1 MQREQLNHRFQ
12 EIYTGLN
19 EEQRKAV
26 DRIYG
31 HVLVIAGPGTGKT
44 QILSA
49 RIGKILLET
58 DYLPDNILCLTY
70 TDAGRV
76 AMRKRLQS
84 MIGADAYRVAIH
96 TFHSYCNQIIQE
108 NPSVF
113 QKNTLDAVSDLER
126 IRFLRQLIDEFTAE
140 NPLKR
145 YRGEVYY
152 DLNNLS
158 ALFSTMKR
166 EGWSSKF
173 IQQCIGQ
180 YLNDLPLRDK
190 YIYKR
195 AGIRDGKPYAKGDL
209 KEHDLEAER
218 QKKMVL
224 WHAAA
229 AFDRYQQ
236 IMDEHHRYDFDDMIQ
251 WVLTAFQED
260 SHLLFDQQERYQF
273 FLIDE
278 YQDTSGSQNQLIDL
292 LCSGQEQANIFVVGD
307 DDQSIYRFQ
316 GANIVNLE
324 NYRTRYEKDLFDV
337 VLKSNYR
344 SVPAILKLS
353 QAIIENNTG
362 RLNVRYPHLV
372 KELQA
377 RHPVRSQQEI
387 LPELRMYQN
396 TFQEIAGISLEIQ
409 ALIQQGVP
417 PSSIAVLYKE
427 NKWGDEVLKFFKEKN
442 IPFYSKRKENLF
454 FLASAKKFI
463 QILRFIAAEQEIPMS
478 GDAYLFEILH
488 FSQFKIP
495 PFEIAKAVAQVQ
507 QENYKNKAR
516 RSLRTWIQDWNQTVN
531 PTLFD
536 VKPHPELLKTGGL
549 LEKWIQDAYNTTLI
563 QLVENILMEG
573 GFIAEAL
580 QNEQHKM
587 WMLDILRNLLDFI
600 KDELHRD
607 PDTTLQE
614 ILSTMDMMKEEGLEI
629 ALYRIYGNENGVNL
643 MTIHGSKG
651 LEFKYVFL
659 MNSVRSVWEEKK
671 GNNRGFSYPDNLFER
686 SKGDKEE
693 NLEELRRLFF
703 VAVTRAEE
711 YLYISWS
718 QSDEKEKTQEPTRF
732 IAEIQEKLPLS
743 VRHMNLDQDAMQDF
757 LQIYLLRESRP
768 LIEQGEQEVV
778 RSLLE
783 RFEMNAT
790 ALNNYLKCPLQFYY
804 QSLIKVPTGRSENTQ
819 FGSAIHFAL
828 EKLFEKKK
836 ESSSLPTL
844 KTMQDDFVWY
854 MYRNRES
861 FTPVGFKRRLEYG
874 AKVLEALYEKNHD
887 YWEAIQ
893 IFSVEKN
900 FRNVVVDDI
909 PLKGKIDR
917 MDYDGQR
924 VTIIDYKTGKPENA
938 LRDKMHGPTEKN
950 PDGGDY
956 WRQAVFYK
964 ILVEGYK
971 LKSYQVAHTQF
982 HFVEP
987 LQNEQYLDFNASSIF
1002 VSPEDEGIVRA
1013 QIKDTWHKIQAH
1025 DFYTGCGKPEC
1036 AWCNFVKENGVYTA
1050 LQRNAL
1056 QEGESDQEL

>member
-12 EIYTGLN
+12 EIYQGLN
-19 EEQRKAV
+19 EEQRMAV
-26 DRIYG
+26 DRIFG
-31 HVLVIAGPGTGKT
+31 PVLVIAGPGTGKT

-49 RIGKILLET
+49 RIGKILLDT
-58 DYLPDNILCLTY
+58 DYQPDNILCLTY

-76 AMRKRLQS
+76 AMRKRLQT

-108 NPSVF
+108 NPVVF
-113 QKNTLDAVSDLER
+113 KKNTLDPVSDLEQ
-126 IRFLRQLIDEFTAE
+126 IRFLRQVVDEFDAK

-145 YRGEVYY
+145 YRGDVYY
-152 DLNNLS
+152 DLKNLN

-166 EGWSSKF
+166 EGWTSTYV
-173 IQQCIGQ
+173 QECIER
-180 YLNDLPLRDK
+180 YLNDLPNREEF
-190 YIYKR
+190 IYKVS
-195 AGIRDGKPYAKGDL
+195 GSSKGKPYKKGDL
-209 KEHDLEAER
+209 KENHIEAER
-218 QKKMVL
+218 QKKMML
-224 WHAAA
+224 WHAAE
-229 AFDRYQQ
+229 AFNRYQQ

-251 WVLTAFQED
+251 WVRNAFHEND
-260 SHLLFDQQERYQF
+260 SLLLDEQERYQF

-292 LCSGQEQANIFVVGD
+292 LCSGQEQPNIFVVGD

-316 GANIVNLE
+316 GANIVNIE
-324 NYRTRYEKDLFDV
+324 NYRSRYENDLFDV

-344 SVPAILKLS
+344 SVPSILKLS
-353 QAIIENNTG
+353 QAVIENNQS
-362 RLNVRYPHLV
+362 RLTARYPNLV

-377 RHPVRSQQEI
+377 RNPERSQLEV
-387 LPELRMYQN
+387 LPELRVYQN

-409 ALIQQGVP
+409 TLIQQGIP

-454 FLASAKKFI
+454 NLSSAKKI
-463 QILRFIAAEQEIPMS
+463 ITILRFIAAEREIPMS
-478 GDAYLFEILH
+478 GDAYLFEIFH
-488 FSQFKIP
+488 FKQFRIP
-495 PFEIAKAVAQVQ
+495 PFEVTKALAQVH
-507 QENYKNKAR
+507 QENFRNKNRK
-516 RSLRTWIQDWNQTVN
+516 SLRTWIQDWNHTVN

-536 VKPHPELLKTGGL
+536 IKPHPALLLTGEL
-549 LEKWIQDAYNTTLI
+549 LEKWIQDAYNSTLI

-580 QNEQHKM
+580 QSEQYKM

-600 KDELHRD
+600 KEELHKN
-607 PDTTLQE
+607 PDTSLQE
-614 ILSTMDMMKEEGLEI
+614 ILSTIDLMKEAKLEI
-629 ALYRIYGNENGVNL
+629 PLYRIYGNENGVNL

-659 MNSVRSVWEEKK
+659 MNSIRTVWEEKK
-671 GNNRGFSYPDNLFER
+671 GGNQGFSYPDTLLQRNK
-686 SKGDKEE
+686 SNKEE

-718 QSDEKEKTQEPTRF
+718 RCDEQERNQEPTRF
-732 IAEIQEKLPLS
+732 VAEIQEKLPLN
-743 VRHMNLDQDAMQDF
+743 VRQIVVTQDAMQDF
-757 LQIYLLRESRP
+757 LNIYLLRESRP
-768 LIEQGEQEVV
+768 FIEQGEQEMVQ
-778 RSLLE
+778 SLLDK
-783 RFEMNAT
+783 FEMNAT

-804 QSLIKVPTGRSENTQ
+804 QSLIRVPTGLSENTQ

-828 EKLFEKKK
+828 EKLFERKK
-836 ESSSLPTL
+836 ETLSLPEL

-861 FTPVGFKRRLEYG
+861 FTPAGFKRRLEYG
-874 AKVLEALYEKNHD
+874 EKVLDALYKQNEA
-887 YWEAIQ
+887 YWDAIQ

-900 FRNVVVDDI
+900 FKNVVVDGI

-917 MDYDGQR
+917 MDFDGNK
-924 VTIIDYKTGKPENA
+924 VTIVDYKTGKPEKA
-938 LRDKMHGPTEKN
+938 LKEKMNGPNDKN
-950 PDGGDY
+950 LDGGDY

-971 LKSYQVAHTQF
+971 LKSYQVDRTQF

-987 LQNEQYLDFNASSIF
+987 LENGQYLDFGASSIF

-1013 QIKDTWHKIQAH
+1013 QIKDTWNKIQAH
-1025 DFYTGCGKPEC
+1025 DFYKGCGEPNC
-1036 AWCNFVKENGVYTA
+1036 AWCQFVKENEVYTE
-1050 LQRNAL
+1050 LQRQSAK
-1056 QEGESDQEL
+1056 EGELDQEI